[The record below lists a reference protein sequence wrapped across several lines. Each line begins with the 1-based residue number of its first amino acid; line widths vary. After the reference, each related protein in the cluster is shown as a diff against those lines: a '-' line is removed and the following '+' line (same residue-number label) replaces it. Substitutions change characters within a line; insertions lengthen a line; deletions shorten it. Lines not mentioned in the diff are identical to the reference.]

1 MIITIANQT
10 GGTEKSM
17 LADSLAALRT
27 QTGRR
32 VLLLD
37 NDPKQSSIGWC
48 AERNAS
54 GISPAVMARAISGK
68 GMQPELENLG
78 CRFQDIV
85 IDTEARDS
93 LGSRSALIAAGL
105 VIVALDS
112 DQFNVGMLDAVDSNC
127 FSEDKLT
134 ARIATARELNPS
146 LRILVV
152 ITYRSTYPTFAC
164 LDAVRQFVANI
175 PCAEFFARPI
185 HADAVLHQAYQE
197 GLAISECADQQTA
210 QEIQDLYSEVFGD

>member
-27 QTGRR
+27 QTGRK
-32 VLLLD
+32 VLLVD
-37 NDPKQSSIGWC
+37 NDPKQSSLCWC
-48 AERNAS
+48 TERNAS
-54 GISPAVMARAISGK
+54 GISPAVMARAVSGK

-78 CRFQDIV
+78 YRFQDIV

-93 LGSRSALIAAGL
+93 LGSRSALIAARL
-105 VIVALDS
+105 VVIALDS
-112 DQFNVGMLDAVDSNC
+112 DQFNTDRIDSVNSNC

-134 ARIATARELNPS
+134 ARIVAAREFNPS

-152 ITYRSTYPTFAC
+152 ITYRSTYPTSDC
-164 LDAVRQFVANI
+164 LDAAKQFVAGV
-175 PCAEFFARPI
+175 PFAELFTRPI
-185 HADAVLHQAYQE
+185 HADAVLHAAYKE
-197 GLAISECADQQTA
+197 GLAISECADRQTA
-210 QEIQDLYSEVFGD
+210 QEIQDLYIEVFGD